1 MSNIILDHNL
11 RPKTF
16 QVWGLPRYL
25 KQGVGTRL
33 PDEIGAAIGLR
44 PAIAEGCEYIRVQA
58 DGERYT
64 DYKTSTVFDFCRKN
78 QAFWNYLP
86 KPQTRLEQIVSTHHV
101 NHGSGL
107 YMPND

>member
-1 MSNIILDHNL
+1 MIILDDNL

-44 PAIAEGCEYIRVQA
+44 AAIAENCEVIRVQA
-58 DGERYT
+58 DGERFT
-64 DYKTSTVFDFCRKN
+64 DYQTSTVLEFCRKN

-86 KPQTRLEQIVSTHHV
+86 KPQTRLEQIVSTHNV
-101 NHGSGL
+101 KTGSGFYL
-107 YMPND
+107 PND